1 MEDAVPEGPQ
11 SSDRHLSEKAQ
22 RFTESVIREMTRKA
36 MQHDAINL
44 AQGFP
49 DFAAP
54 AVIKQAAID
63 AINADVNQYAI
74 TWGAQSI
81 RAAIA
86 DKVNAEMSIGVDPER
101 ELTVTCG
108 ATEAMIATLLAIINP
123 GDEVVVFEPFYENYG
138 PDSILCGATPRYVP
152 LDPPNWTMDF
162 GKLEA
167 AFNANTKA
175 VIINTPNN
183 PTGKVF
189 SSEELAEIARLCR
202 EHDAIAIT
210 DEIYEHIIYG
220 DAATPLQHRSMI
232 TLDGMRDRTVVI
244 NGMSKTYSVTGWR
257 VGWTIAE
264 PCITEA
270 IRKVHDFLTV
280 GAAAPLQEAG
290 AVALALPRSYY
301 DELSAGYRERR
312 DLLCAALETA
322 GFGFVAPHGAYY
334 VMADISSFGYPD
346 DIAFAEFLVKDIGI
360 AVVPGSSFY
369 SDARSGAQQVRFA
382 FCKRHETLERAS
394 QRLAKLQ

>member
-1 MEDAVPEGPQ
+1 MTDPLEHVANQ
-11 SSDRHLSEKAQ
+11 RRLSEKAE

-36 MQHDAINL
+36 MIHDAINL

-49 DFAAP
+49 DFPAP
-54 AVIKQAAID
+54 SIVKQAAID
-63 AINADVNQYAI
+63 AIDADINQYAI
-74 TWGAQSI
+74 TWGSKSI
-81 RAAIA
+81 RDAIVA
-86 DKVNAEMSIGVDPER
+86 KFGEQTGLRIDPER

-108 ATEAMIATLLAIINP
+108 ATEAMIATLLALINP

-138 PDSILCGATPRYVP
+138 PDSVLSGATPRYVA
-152 LDPPNWTMDF
+152 LGPPNWTMDVAE
-162 GKLEA
+162 LEA
-167 AFNANTKA
+167 AFNDNTKA

-189 SSEELAEIARLCR
+189 TRRELEEIARLCR
-202 EHDAIAIT
+202 QHDVIAVT

-220 DAATPLQHRSMI
+220 EPGAPLEHHSMI
-232 TLDGMRDRTVVI
+232 TIDGMRDRTVVI

-264 PCITEA
+264 PAITEA

-290 AVALALPRSYY
+290 AIALSLPRSYY
-301 DELSAGYRERR
+301 QELADGYRARR
-312 DLLCAALETA
+312 DLLCQALDGA
-322 GFGFVAPHGAYY
+322 GFGFNVPDGAYY
-334 VMADISSFGYPD
+334 VMADISAFGYSD
-346 DIAFAEFLVKDIGI
+346 DVAFADFLVEEIGI

-369 SDARSGAQQVRFA
+369 SEAERGAQQIRFA
-382 FCKRHETLERAS
+382 FCKRRETLEAAAS
-394 QRLAKLQ
+394 RFEKLK